1 LKREQLTFD
10 KILFE
15 PVPSSRTKVE
25 EAMHMF
31 VLLTREERCFGHDVP
46 TEFAKAIYR
55 FNHAA
60 NNLASDRR
68 SWSFRSVS
76 VKRYE
81 EKVFVA

>member
-1 LKREQLTFD
+1 MFD
-10 KILFE
+10 KMLSE
-15 PVPSSRTKVE
+15 PIPSSRTKVE

-31 VLLTREERCFGHDVP
+31 VLLTREKRCFGHDVL

-68 SWSFRSVS
+68 SWSFRGHFS
-76 VKRYE
+76 VKRHE
-81 EKVFVA
+81 ENVLFSNV